1 MKREANIGRWA
12 AMVWLACYSV
22 LLHAHAAGIIPLS
35 EEAYAYDYES
45 LAWAAAFGLMG
56 GVFRTILSLMSER
69 VILLNIWRTMARDL
83 VFALIGGAAVYVL
96 VQWLAT
102 LMPNVFGKELRM
114 LAILIAGAS
123 RGRWQDFLA
132 GVATDY
138 SAGLRAKLRAGTPA
152 EASPH
157 SVVLPLEKE

>member
-1 MKREANIGRWA
+1 MKSNAKIARRA
-12 AMVWLACYSV
+12 AFVWLVCYSW
-22 LLHAHAAGIIPLS
+22 LLHAQANGIIPLS
-35 EEAYAYDYES
+35 KEAYTYDYES
-45 LAWAAAFGLMG
+45 LAWAAVFGLMG
-56 GVFRTILSLMSER
+56 GVFRTILSLLSER
-69 VILLNIWRTMARDL
+69 VILLHIWKEMARDL

-102 LMPNVFGKELRM
+102 LLPNVFGKELRM

-138 SAGLRAKLRAGTPA
+138 SASLRARLRSSAPT
-152 EASPH
+152 EAPS
-157 SVVLPLEKE
+157 SVALPNSKD